1 MVRSLLRSFLC
12 TSIPRISG
20 CTQGQWSCGATAATR
35 YCCWVGTL
43 RYDRSLPAIELP
55 DRVLQ
60 HLHIVIARKLREQQR
75 IAINI
80 ISEKTEP
87 MQVWVDARIPIL
99 ITYATGVA
107 STINQKW
114 LAELEATF
122 SAAGLVLIPEPSA

>member
-1 MVRSLLRSFLC
+1 
-12 TSIPRISG
+12 
-20 CTQGQWSCGATAATR
+20 
-35 YCCWVGTL
+35 VGTL
-43 RYDRSLPAIELP
+43 RYDRSQPAIELP

-80 ISEKTEP
+80 LSEKTEP
-87 MQVWVDARIPIL
+87 IQVWVDARIPIL

-122 SAAGLVLIPEPSA
+122 SAAGMVLIPEPAA